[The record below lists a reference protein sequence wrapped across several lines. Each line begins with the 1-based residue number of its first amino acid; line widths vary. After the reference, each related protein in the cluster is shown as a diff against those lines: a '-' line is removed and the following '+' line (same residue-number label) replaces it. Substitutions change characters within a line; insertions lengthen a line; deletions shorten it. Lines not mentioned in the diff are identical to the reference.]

1 MKKSILVISAHPDD
15 EILGC
20 GGTIAKHADCGDDV
34 HICLMVEGITSRQEK
49 RNRNIVRTKL
59 EILSEASKN
68 AANILGAK
76 SIQTNQLPDNR
87 LDSMDRLDLIKI
99 IEKYVDVYKPDFVYT
114 HHSGDLNV
122 DHRRLHEAVI
132 TACRPLPN
140 FKTRRILSYEVSSS
154 TEWQT
159 ASSSMPFNP
168 NWFVNISNQLDRKLK
183 ALAEYKLEM
192 RDWPHSRSIKAVEH
206 LARLRGSQVGVEA
219 AEAFILLRSLE
230 HEL

>member
-99 IEKYVDVYKPDFVYT
+99 
-114 HHSGDLNV
+114 
-122 DHRRLHEAVI
+122 
-132 TACRPLPN
+132 
-140 FKTRRILSYEVSSS
+140 
-154 TEWQT
+154 
-159 ASSSMPFNP
+159 
-168 NWFVNISNQLDRKLK
+168 
-183 ALAEYKLEM
+183 
-192 RDWPHSRSIKAVEH
+192 
-206 LARLRGSQVGVEA
+206 
-219 AEAFILLRSLE
+219 
-230 HEL
+230 